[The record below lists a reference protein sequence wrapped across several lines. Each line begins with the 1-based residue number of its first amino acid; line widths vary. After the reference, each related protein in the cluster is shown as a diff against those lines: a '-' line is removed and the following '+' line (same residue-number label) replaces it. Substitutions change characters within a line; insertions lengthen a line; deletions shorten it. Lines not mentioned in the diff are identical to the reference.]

1 MASDPPA
8 ADTTAPGWR
17 EILAPQYL
25 TRFLFL
31 CLGVWLNAADSLVTV
46 TITPSIAE
54 DIGGFR
60 YFAWS
65 VAAFLLASILSGAV
79 SGRLSLRLGL
89 RGALVASAIVY
100 AVGCIMSAAAP
111 DFLIFVA
118 GRLVQGLGAG
128 AIMALCYVA
137 TTALFPE
144 RLWARVFGAI
154 AAVWGIATIVGPLLG
169 GLLAGPGLWRW
180 TFWLFAAQALVFI
193 VAALTMIARQPR
205 AKANPTPVAWG
216 QLAALTASV
225 SFIAVAGIV
234 GSPLLA
240 AGLGVAGLVAFAWMI
255 AVNARTPGA
264 LLPRAISDFGGA
276 AAAGYLMI
284 FGLEAASIAFTVY
297 GPAMIQARHNVSPLV
312 AGYVITAIA
321 GGWTLTALAVA
332 GVQNRDGLMIRLGA
346 SVLLAGVMFSVWA
359 VPRGGLASIVVG
371 MVLIGAGFG
380 LSWAFATRRILSGL
394 DEEQQALA
402 SSAVPTAQLIG
413 GAVGSAAAGAAANV
427 LGFAEGIDPAAAATQ
442 GMWLFAAFAPLAL
455 IGWWAAWRLGR

>member
-154 AAVWGIATIVGPLLG
+154 AAVWGIATIVGPCWAACWPG
-169 GLLAGPGLWRW
+169 PACGAGPSGCSR
-180 TFWLFAAQALVFI
+180 
-193 VAALTMIARQPR
+193 PR
-205 AKANPTPVAWG
+205 R
-216 QLAALTASV
+216 S
-225 SFIAVAGIV
+225 SSS
-234 GSPLLA
+234 SP
-240 AGLGVAGLVAFAWMI
+240 
-255 AVNARTPGA
+255 P
-264 LLPRAISDFGGA
+264 
-276 AAAGYLMI
+276 
-284 FGLEAASIAFTVY
+284 
-297 GPAMIQARHNVSPLV
+297 
-312 AGYVITAIA
+312 
-321 GGWTLTALAVA
+321 
-332 GVQNRDGLMIRLGA
+332 
-346 SVLLAGVMFSVWA
+346 
-359 VPRGGLASIVVG
+359 
-371 MVLIGAGFG
+371 
-380 LSWAFATRRILSGL
+380 
-394 DEEQQALA
+394 
-402 SSAVPTAQLIG
+402 
-413 GAVGSAAAGAAANV
+413 
-427 LGFAEGIDPAAAATQ
+427 
-442 GMWLFAAFAPLAL
+442 
-455 IGWWAAWRLGR
+455 

>member
-1 MASDPPA
+1 VSEA
-8 ADTTAPGWR
+8 APGWR

-46 TITPSIAE
+46 TITPSIAQ

-89 RGALVASAIVY
+89 RGALTASAVVY
-100 AVGCIMSAAAP
+100 AVGCAMSAAAP
-111 DFLIFVA
+111 DFLVFVA

-154 AAVWGIATIVGPLLG
+154 AGVWGIATILGPLLG

-180 TFWLFAAQALVFI
+180 TFWLFAAQAVVFI

-205 AKANPTPVAWG
+205 VEVAPTPIAWG
-216 QLAALTASV
+216 QLLALTASV
-225 SFIAVAGIV
+225 SLIAVAGIT
-234 GSPLLA
+234 GSPWLA
-240 AGLGVAGLVAFAWMI
+240 AGLGVAGALALAWMI
-255 AVNARTPGA
+255 AVNNKTPGA
-264 LLPRAISDFGGA
+264 LLPRAIGDLAGA

-284 FGLEAASIAFTVY
+284 FALEAASVAFTVY
-297 GPAMIQARHNVSPLV
+297 GPAMIQARHHVSPLV

-332 GVQNRDGLMIRLGA
+332 GVQNRDGFMIRLGA
-346 SVLLAGVMFSVWA
+346 SVLLAGVAFSIWA
-359 VPRGGLASIVVG
+359 VPRGGLAAIVVG

-427 LGFAEGIDPAAAATQ
+427 LGFGDGIDPAAAATQ
-442 GMWLFAAFAPLAL
+442 GVWLFAAFAPLAL
-455 IGWWAAWRLGR
+455 IGWWAAGRLGRPVLKD

>member
-1 MASDPPA
+1 
-8 ADTTAPGWR
+8 
-17 EILAPQYL
+17 
-25 TRFLFL
+25 
-31 CLGVWLNAADSLVTV
+31 
-46 TITPSIAE
+46 
-54 DIGGFR
+54 
-60 YFAWS
+60 
-65 VAAFLLASILSGAV
+65 
-79 SGRLSLRLGL
+79 
-89 RGALVASAIVY
+89 
-100 AVGCIMSAAAP
+100 
-111 DFLIFVA
+111 
-118 GRLVQGLGAG
+118 
-128 AIMALCYVA
+128 
-137 TTALFPE
+137 
-144 RLWARVFGAI
+144 
-154 AAVWGIATIVGPLLG
+154 
-169 GLLAGPGLWRW
+169 
-180 TFWLFAAQALVFI
+180 
-193 VAALTMIARQPR
+193 
-205 AKANPTPVAWG
+205 
-216 QLAALTASV
+216 
-225 SFIAVAGIV
+225 
-234 GSPLLA
+234 
-240 AGLGVAGLVAFAWMI
+240 
-255 AVNARTPGA
+255 
-264 LLPRAISDFGGA
+264 
-276 AAAGYLMI
+276 MI